1 MNTVLIVLLTIRLV
15 LYYIIQPSGAVVQ
28 SESKFL
34 QQPQQQNNSFI
45 AELTGNNT
53 IPPVNTNA
61 TGIVK
66 FHTNAPNYNNN
77 EVYYEMNLTNIHNH
91 VIKVDIH
98 IGKKTENGPSVVTL
112 YQSTV
117 FLPSE
122 ICCRSAASESERSK
136 FFFNG
141 TVSTRKFEFGPLAGS
156 KNISDLVRL
165 FENGNAYVE
174 VYTYNP
180 KSFSLLDGD
189 SEIRG
194 QIMPLPSN
202 YTTITK
208 LQQ

>member
-1 MNTVLIVLLTIRLV
+1 MNTVIIVLLTTLAV

-61 TGIVK
+61 TGIAK

-141 TVSTRKFEFGPLAGS
+141 TVSTRNFEFGPLGDS
-156 KNISDLVRL
+156 KNISDLVRH
-165 FENGNAYVE
+165 FENGMHMW
-174 VYTYNP
+174 
-180 KSFSLLDGD
+180 KFILIILDR
-189 SEIRG
+189 SVC
-194 QIMPLPSN
+194 
-202 YTTITK
+202 
-208 LQQ
+208 